1 MDEPAAETGSEG
13 GKGRLGERLS
23 LREQVARAIRA
34 ALVAG
39 EMRPGVVYSA
49 PGLAARFGVSATPVR
64 EALLDLAKDG
74 LVEPVRNKGFR
85 VRALSARDA
94 DEIHRLRRL
103 LEVPT
108 VADLARDGCA
118 DALPALRALA
128 DDVAEAVKHGDV
140 LGYVLADQRFHTSLL
155 ELSGNARLVRIV
167 LELRSQARLY
177 RLRPLV
183 ERGELSRTAHDHHDL
198 LDLIEARD
206 PDGAAVLME
215 RHLAWSR
222 RMEPEEAAAGHAE
235 PGTAPG
241 TFAERPAPGF
251 PEKPFGAP

>member
-1 MDEPAAETGSEG
+1 MDEADAGDRGDSVADAA
-13 GKGRLGERLS
+13 RLGERLS

-49 PGLAARFGVSATPVR
+49 PGLATRFGVSATPVR

-85 VRALSARDA
+85 VCALSARDA

-118 DALPALRALA
+118 DALPMLRGLA
-128 DDVAEAVKHGDV
+128 DDIVAAAKRGDP
-140 LGYVLADQRFHTSLL
+140 LEYVAADQRFHTCLL
-155 ELSGNARLVRIV
+155 ELAGNARLLRIV
-167 LELRSQARLY
+167 VELRSQARLY
-177 RLRPLV
+177 RLRTLL
-183 ERGELSRTAHDHHDL
+183 ERGEVGQAADEHHEL
-198 LDLIEARD
+198 LDHIEARD
-206 PDGAAVLME
+206 PAAAARLME
-215 RHLAWSR
+215 RHLTWSR
-222 RMEPEEAAAGHAE
+222 RMEPEESAVPAAGGI
-235 PGTAPG
+235 PGED
-241 TFAERPAPGF
+241 FA
-251 PEKPFGAP
+251 